1 MLRDIC
7 AVDDLVYND
16 PNSHIH
22 NSSTM
27 EAVTARRPSSQG
39 SFSPRPY
46 NGGFSPSTAS
56 EPEFSSSTS
65 SSSYSTPATSPGF
78 RRSID
83 SCQLQLPAA
92 SVQILRCLRCAR
104 SVEATT
110 TDDVSTMGMVRIAHN
125 LHYCERCAKMVGY
138 TK

>member
-1 MLRDIC
+1 MLCNISSL
-7 AVDDLVYND
+7 DDFVYND
-16 PNSHIH
+16 PDQHIP
-22 NSSTM
+22 SFITM
-27 EAVTARRPSSQG
+27 EAATARRPSSSQG
-39 SFSPRPY
+39 SYSPRPY
-46 NGGFSPSTAS
+46 TGGFSPSTAS
-56 EPEFSSSTS
+56 EPEFSSTS